1 MFNGLADCVA
11 RIVACFVVE
20 DERLVNHDII
30 PHIAFKIKTQPYV
43 SHN

>member
-1 MFNGLADCVA
+1 MLDGLGLRCP
-11 RIVACFVVE
+11 RVACFVVE
-20 DERLVNHDII
+20 DERQVNHDII